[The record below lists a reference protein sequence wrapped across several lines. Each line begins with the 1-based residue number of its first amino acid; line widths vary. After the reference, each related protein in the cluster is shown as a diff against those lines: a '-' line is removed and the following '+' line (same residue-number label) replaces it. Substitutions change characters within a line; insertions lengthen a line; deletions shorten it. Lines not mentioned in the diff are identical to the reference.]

1 MNKAHPIPF
10 PFFHL
15 PIMKPFLFALVA
27 LLPVAVTAQN
37 TEQLAAP
44 KATPTSAAELRAT
57 AREAVGDGIIKTQS
71 LLKVNV
77 TYQSYSPHIP
87 WQKDSPGARRGLG
100 VVLQGNQILV
110 TAQMVADATYIEL
123 EQAESGQKLTAQVK
137 AVDYEANLA
146 VIVAESEEKAKPFF
160 ADLKPM
166 ELDTSS
172 RIGESLSVWQIG
184 PVGDLIVTPLRVSK
198 VETAR
203 YFVDGSVFLVYEGNG
218 IIRAEANSFTLPVV
232 KGGKLAGLLLR
243 YDSKNQSTTVLPAP
257 IIEHF
262 LKDTADGEY
271 EGFPNLGVEFQLTLD
286 DQFRDYLGMK
296 PGDGGMYVSKVVK
309 GMTGDKVGL
318 KEGDII
324 TSVNGFAIDSRGN
337 YRDPQYGT
345 LSVSHVVRGRAFV
358 GDPLKIIVIR
368 DGNEVTME
376 GQLSRKDPS
385 EMIVSPYRF
394 DRGPNYLLSGGLLFQ
409 ELSQTYLEAFG
420 RDRQSGAVLRLA
432 RIAKSP
438 EAFEEK
444 GCKKIIF
451 LSAVLPTPSAQG
463 YERMGGQIVE
473 EVNGTVIKDL
483 TDLETALKNPV
494 EGVHTIKLGEFPH
507 LLHIDAIAMER
518 DNIAI
523 MTGGY
528 RVSQLK
534 RID

>member
-1 MNKAHPIPF
+1 MKSFLLTALAVLPF
-10 PFFHL
+10 T
-15 PIMKPFLFALVA
+15 AS
-27 LLPVAVTAQN
+27 AQN
-37 TEQLAAP
+37 PDRINAPEASAAP
-44 KATPTSAAELRAT
+44 STAGAIRASARDAL
-57 AREAVGDGIIKTQS
+57 GDGLIKTQS

-100 VVLQGNQILV
+100 VVLKDNQILV

-123 EQAESGQKLTAQVK
+123 EQAESGQKLTAKVK

-146 VIVAESEEKAKPFF
+146 VVVAESEDKAKGFF
-160 ADLKPM
+160 SELKPM
-166 ELDTSS
+166 ALDTSS
-172 RIGESLSVWQIG
+172 RIGEALSVWQIG

-218 IIRAEANSFTLPVV
+218 IIRSEANSFTLPVV

-286 DQFRDYLGMK
+286 EQFRDYLGMK
-296 PGDGGMYVSKVVK
+296 PGDGGMFVSQVLK
-309 GMTGDKVGL
+309 GMTGDKIGL

-358 GDPLKIIVIR
+358 GDALTVTVIR
-368 DGNEVTME
+368 EGKPATLE
-376 GQLSRKDPS
+376 GQLFRKDPS
-385 EMIVSPYRF
+385 QMIVSPYRF

-409 ELSQTYLEAFG
+409 ELSQTYLAAFG
-420 RDRQSGAVLRLA
+420 SERQSGAVLRLA
-432 RIAKSP
+432 RIAKNP

-473 EVNGTVIKDL
+473 EVNGIPIKDL
-483 TDLETALKNPV
+483 TDLETAFKKPID
-494 EGVHTIKLGEFPH
+494 GIHIIKLGEFPH
-507 LLHIDAIAMER
+507 LIHIDAIAMER

-528 RVSQLK
+528 RVNQLK
-534 RID
+534 RIE